1 MDTHHARD
9 SSADAGRDEAA
20 DRLHSLA
27 IRLLRTVRRHDAEAG
42 VTAPHLSA
50 LSVLVFGGPRTI
62 GELAA
67 AEQVRAPSMTR
78 IVDNLERDGLA
89 VRERDPADGR
99 IVRVRATGEGAR
111 VVREGRGRRVR
122 ALAERLAMLSDDEMD
137 AVRVATAAVER
148 ALAGDGGP

>member
-1 MDTHHARD
+1 MEPSAASMADREARV
-9 SSADAGRDEAA
+9 ARGA

-27 IRLLRTVRRHDAEAG
+27 IRLLRTLRRQDDASG

-67 AEQVRAPSMTR
+67 AEGVRAPSMTR

-89 VRERDPADGR
+89 SRARDADDGR
-99 IVRVRATGEGAR
+99 VVRVRATEAGTR
-111 VVREGRGRRVR
+111 VLHDGRARRVAALADRLR
-122 ALAERLAMLSDDEMD
+122 ALDDD
-137 AVRVATAAVER
+137 DLRVLDRAADVLDR
-148 ALAGDGGP
+148 ALRG

>member
-1 MDTHHARD
+1 MGTDHARD
-9 SSADAGRDEAA
+9 SSPGRETREQAA

-27 IRLLRTVRRHDAEAG
+27 IRLLRTVRRQDTAAG

-89 VRERDPADGR
+89 VREREPADGR
-99 IVRVRATGEGAR
+99 IVRVRATEAGAR
-111 VVREGRGRRVR
+111 VMREGRARRVQ
-122 ALAERLAMLSDDEMD
+122 ALAERLASLSDEEMD
-137 AVRVATAAVER
+137 AIRAATAAIDR
-148 ALAGDGGP
+148 ALSEG